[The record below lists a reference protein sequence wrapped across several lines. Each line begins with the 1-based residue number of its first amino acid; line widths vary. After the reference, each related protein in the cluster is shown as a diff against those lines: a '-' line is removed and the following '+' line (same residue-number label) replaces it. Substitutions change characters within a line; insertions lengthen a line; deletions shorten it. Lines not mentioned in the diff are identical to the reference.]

1 MLFNLKKFERRTEEL
16 KQKRYFGFTEIPDF
30 TVLEDTADRDIV
42 HYAIPEE
49 LYCSAETMRIG
60 DTYS

>member
-30 TVLEDTADRDIV
+30 TVLEDTADRDTV
-42 HYAIPEE
+42 HYAIPE
-49 LYCSAETMRIG
+49 
-60 DTYS
+60 